1 MACEY
6 IEIIVDG
13 LEALFLPSRYWE
25 LTMTILQKIT
35 FLILILSNRSSLCA
49 ALELGQLAGAFS
61 EILVSLI
68 GKTGAEIVTTQES
81 AVSQAFADPTGF
93 DTTPGNELITAVE
106 KAVAELEDAVIESSN
121 VKFSDKSLDQDTK
134 TRNSIFNYAKVD
146 AKTIQ
151 DKKLSAEI
159 ADIQKSIKSLY
170 TISDSRKKLTSQ
182 GRTTLKNLPN
192 KLAQYKKIT
201 EEQTERRTQIKQNY
215 ETALD
220 TKKEKSVKEDAKRQ
234 LKKLLGDYAPLE
246 GIVNSLANLITS
258 IKEEL
263 RAFTKSTVSSHIEDT
278 LIKQLTEIASRP
290 IYAFTKE
297 ELAQKIANKATAPS
311 DKSLYAQQKTDL
323 EATDALL
330 ADVWQA
336 IEATKKQLADGGQRI
351 NNIYR
356 LVVDMR
362 DKVTQNAPN
371 AQQYMNNSDFKSVP
385 TTIKNIFSNK
395 LGDRAKSKGTEEI
408 FRGGS
413 QFGDASTTDPKK
425 FTQAEITAIQKIP
438 DDMLTLAG
446 QSVDAVTESQEANL
460 EELIRRQELVAPGD
474 GAKSRATFD
483 AIKAIRAELKN
494 QKLTGEER
502 EKYVAANGASLSKDI
517 QKALAGESEWD

>member
-13 LEALFLPSRYWE
+13 LEALFLPSGYWE

-93 DTTPGNELITAVE
+93 DSMTGNELVAAVE
-106 KAVAELEDAVIESSN
+106 KAVAGLQDALESSAN
-121 VKFSDKSLDQDTK
+121 VKFDTDPDKSIK
-134 TRNSIFNYAKVD
+134 KRNSIFNYANVD
-146 AKTIQ
+146 TKTIQ
-151 DKKLSAEI
+151 DTKLSAEI
-159 ADIQKSIKSLY
+159 ADIQKSIKQLY

-290 IYAFTKE
+290 TYSFTKE
-297 ELAQKIANKATAPS
+297 ELAQKIADKATPQG
-311 DKSLYAQQKTDL
+311 DKSLYKQMLTNL

-330 ADVWQA
+330 ADAWQA

-362 DKVTQNAPN
+362 NKVTQNAPN

-395 LGDRAKSKGTEEI
+395 LGDLAKSKGTEEI

-460 EELIRRQELVAPGD
+460 EELIRRQELVAPAD

-483 AIKAIRAELKN
+483 TIKAIRTELKK
-494 QKLTGEER
+494 QKLTGDAR
-502 EKYVAANGASLSKDI
+502 KQYVETNGASLSREI
-517 QKALAGESEWD
+517 QEALAGESEWD